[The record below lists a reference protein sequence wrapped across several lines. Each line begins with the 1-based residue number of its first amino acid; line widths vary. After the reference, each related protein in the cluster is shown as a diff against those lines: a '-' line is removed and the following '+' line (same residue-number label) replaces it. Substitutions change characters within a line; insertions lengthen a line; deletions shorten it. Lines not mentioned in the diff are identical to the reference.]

1 MIFYLVVD
9 PNDDLAL
16 VPPFI
21 TSLNVLQLQ
30 RVCCWGR
37 VVSESKPDGEDVLNY
52 LFVCFLITFITG
64 TYIYIWARTLALD
77 KRVISLLFIC
87 FCFLLFCLFS
97 YLTFYV
103 PVISDDERGSGGERY
118 WLVVCLCT
126 RGKRILRGDKFD
138 DYLVR
143 KWLFLGRG
151 WRISV
156 GMWMWLNY
164 MDTAMA
170 VDVNMEMGKGM
181 HRNIWKWERVCTGNM
196 CLMMC
201 VWKYMDQL
209 DTPIFIHSTGY
220 SVP

>member
-64 TYIYIWARTLALD
+64 TYIYERGHWNWTRELLACC
-77 KRVISLLFIC
+77 LFVFV
-87 FCFLLFCLFS
+87 FCFLCFS
-97 YLTFYV
+97 SNLIFYV
-103 PVISDDERGSGGERY
+103 PVISDDERGPGGERY

-126 RGKRILRGDKFD
+126 RCKRILRGDKFD

-143 KWLFLGRG
+143 KWVFLGRG

-170 VDVNMEMGKGM
+170 VEMGKGM
-181 HRNIWKWERVCTGNM
+181 YRGKWK
-196 CLMMC
+196 
-201 VWKYMDQL
+201 
-209 DTPIFIHSTGY
+209 
-220 SVP
+220 